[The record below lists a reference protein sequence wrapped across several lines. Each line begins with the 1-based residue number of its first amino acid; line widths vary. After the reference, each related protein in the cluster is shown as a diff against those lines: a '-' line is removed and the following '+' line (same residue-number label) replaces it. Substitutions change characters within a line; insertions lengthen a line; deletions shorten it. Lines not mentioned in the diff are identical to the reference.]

1 MSSTQATGVSAS
13 EERLHD
19 ALELARAGRA
29 AEMRRDL
36 SAALS
41 RYEEARSLLAEVEP
55 TPLYANL
62 LRWSGSVLRD
72 LGRVDEAD
80 ELYADSF
87 HVADRTGAIAAKA
100 SALNC
105 RAVIAQRRGNLDE
118 AITLYRRAARHA
130 VEGGEIRLSGMIE
143 QNLGVLA
150 NIRGDLDGA
159 LVRYRAALRA
169 FQEVSDDEAVS
180 WVLNNM
186 GMLLNDLG
194 LPLRAEK
201 SFLQGLEIAQARR
214 DRPMEGVLRANYSE
228 SLTALKRWDEAATQ
242 LDQALAIARAGD
254 DMARVGEALK
264 FRGVL
269 ERERGE
275 LDTAASLLDA
285 ALSIGEDVSDPL
297 LVAEALRERG
307 ELRRRRGMTDE
318 ALDDWEAARR
328 GFKELHATLDANN
341 LIVRMEALLDQLRR
355 AQWTNGDGTSVPSVN
370 GSGGSHPREI
380 AADTHSTE
388 ETAE

>member
-1 MSSTQATGVSAS
+1 METTVEATATGD
-13 EERLHD
+13 ERLRN
-19 ALELARAGRA
+19 ALELARGGRA

-41 RYEEARSLLAEVEP
+41 RYEEARSLLVGAAP
-55 TPLYANL
+55 TPLFANL

-80 ELYADSF
+80 RLYADSF
-87 HVADRTGAIAAKA
+87 AVADRTGAVAAMA

-105 RAVIAQRRGNLDE
+105 RAVIAQRRGELDE
-118 AITLYRRAARHA
+118 ATALYRRAARLA
-130 VEGGEIRLSGMIE
+130 MEGGEIRLAGMIE

-186 GMLLNDLG
+186 GMLLTDLG
-194 LPLRAEK
+194 LPLRAERC
-201 SFLQGLEIAQARR
+201 FQQGLEIAAVRR

-228 SLTALKRWDEAATQ
+228 SLIALRRWEEAAEQ
-242 LDQALAIARAGD
+242 LSVALSIARAGD
-254 DMARVGEALK
+254 EIARVGEALK
-264 FRGVL
+264 FLGIL

-275 LDTAASLLDA
+275 DLRAAARYFDEALTIAHDA
-285 ALSIGEDVSDPL
+285 ADPL
-297 LVAEALRERG
+297 LVAEVLRERG
-307 ELRRRRGMTDE
+307 ELRHRGGYFE
-318 ALDDWEAARR
+318 NALDDWEAARR
-328 GFKELHATLDANN
+328 GFRELHATLDADH
-341 LIVRMEALLDQLRR
+341 LTARMEALLDQMRKS
-355 AQWTNGDGTSVPSVN
+355 QWTAGL
-370 GSGGSHPREI
+370 
-380 AADTHSTE
+380 
-388 ETAE
+388 ETAT

>member
-1 MSSTQATGVSAS
+1 
-13 EERLHD
+13 
-19 ALELARAGRA
+19 
-29 AEMRRDL
+29 
-36 SAALS
+36 
-41 RYEEARSLLAEVEP
+41 
-55 TPLYANL
+55 
-62 LRWSGSVLRD
+62 VLRD
-72 LGRVDEAD
+72 LGRIDEAD

-87 HVADRTGAIAAKA
+87 VVADRTGAVAAKA

-105 RAVIAQRRGNLDE
+105 RAVIAQRRGDLD
-118 AITLYRRAARHA
+118 AATALYRRAARHA
-130 VEGGEIRLSGMIE
+130 VEGGEIRLAGMIE

-201 SFLQGLEIAQARR
+201 SFQQGLEIARVRR

-228 SLTALKRWDEAATQ
+228 SLVALKRWDEAAAQ

-254 DMARVGEALK
+254 DLARVGEALK

-275 LDTAASLLDA
+275 IDTAASLLDA
-285 ALSIGEDVSDPL
+285 ALAIGEDVSDPL
-297 LVAEALRERG
+297 LVAESLRERG
-307 ELRRRRGMTDE
+307 ELRRRKGMVDE

-328 GFKELHATLDANN
+328 GFKELHAALDADN
-341 LIVRMEALLDQLRR
+341 LTVRMEALLDQVRR
-355 AQWTNGDGTSVPSVN
+355 AHWTEN
-370 GSGGSHPREI
+370 
-380 AADTHSTE
+380 AANAATQAE
-388 ETAE
+388 ETSA

>member
-1 MSSTQATGVSAS
+1 
-13 EERLHD
+13 
-19 ALELARAGRA
+19 
-29 AEMRRDL
+29 MRRDL
-36 SAALS
+36 SGALS

-80 ELYADSF
+80 KLYADSF
-87 HVADRTGAIAAKA
+87 TVADRTGAITAKA

-105 RAVIAQRRGNLDE
+105 RAVIAQRRGELDE
-118 AITLYRRAARHA
+118 ATALYRRAARHA

-201 SFLQGLEIAQARR
+201 SFLEGLDIAKARR
-214 DRPMEGVLRANYSE
+214 DRPMEGVLRANYAE
-228 SLTALKRWDEAATQ
+228 SLIGLERWDEAAKQ
-242 LDQALAIARAGD
+242 LDQALTIARAGD
-254 DMARVGEALK
+254 DLARVGEALK

-275 LDTAASLLDA
+275 LATAASLLDA

-297 LVAEALRERG
+297 LMAESLRERG
-307 ELRRRRGMTDE
+307 ELRRLKGMTDE

-328 GFKELHATLDANN
+328 CFKDLHATLDADNMT
-341 LIVRMEALLDQLRR
+341 VRIEALLDQVRR
-355 AQWTNGDGTSVPSVN
+355 AHWTNGTRSSN
-370 GSGGSHPREI
+370 GSKPTCPDDMSSS
-380 AADTHSTE
+380 AE

>member
-1 MSSTQATGVSAS
+1 MSSTQAMAVGTT
-13 EERLHD
+13 EDRLHD
-19 ALELARAGRA
+19 ALELARGGRA

-72 LGRVDEAD
+72 LGRVEEAD
-80 ELYADSF
+80 KLYADSF
-87 HVADRTGAIAAKA
+87 SVADRTGAVAAKA

-105 RAVIAQRRGNLDE
+105 RAVIAQRRGELDE
-118 AITLYRRAARHA
+118 ATTLYRRAARHA

-201 SFLQGLEIAQARR
+201 SFLQGLDIAKTRR
-214 DRPMEGVLRANYSE
+214 DRPMEGVLRANYAE
-228 SLTALKRWDEAATQ
+228 SLIALKRWDESAAQ
-242 LDQALAIARAGD
+242 LDSALAIARAGD
-254 DMARVGEALK
+254 DLARVGEALK
-264 FRGVL
+264 FRGIL

-275 LDTAASLLDA
+275 LESASSLLDA
-285 ALSIGEDVSDPL
+285 ALAIGEDVSDPL
-297 LVAEALRERG
+297 LVAECRRERG
-307 ELRRRRGMTDE
+307 ELRRRKGMANE
-318 ALDDWEAARR
+318 ALDDWEVARR
-328 GFKELHATLDANN
+328 GFRELHAALDADN
-341 LIVRMEALLDQLRR
+341 LTVRMEALLDQVRKEFLK
-355 AQWTNGDGTSVPSVN
+355 
-370 GSGGSHPREI
+370 SGGSNG
-380 AADTHSTE
+380 TGSL
-388 ETAE
+388 

>member
-1 MSSTQATGVSAS
+1 MSTLLTTDVAS
-13 EERLHD
+13 SEDRLHD
-19 ALELARAGRA
+19 ALELARGGRA

-41 RYEEARSLLAEVEP
+41 RYEEARSLLAEADP

-80 ELYADSF
+80 KLYSDSF

-105 RAVIAQRRGNLDE
+105 RAVIAQRRGDLDE
-118 AITLYRRAARHA
+118 ATALYRRAARHA
-130 VEGGEIRLSGMIE
+130 MEGGEIRLAGMIE

-201 SFLQGLEIAQARR
+201 SFLQGLEIAAARR

-228 SLTALKRWDEAATQ
+228 SLIALKRWDVAATQ

-254 DMARVGEALK
+254 DRARVGEALK

-275 LDTAASLLDA
+275 IDIAGALLDA
-285 ALSIGEDVSDPL
+285 ALAIGEDVSDPL
-297 LVAEALRERG
+297 LIAESLRERG
-307 ELRRRRGMTDE
+307 ELRRRKGMVDE

-328 GFKELHATLDANN
+328 GFKDLHATLDANN
-341 LIVRMEALLDQLRR
+341 LTVRMEALLDQVRR
-355 AQWTNGDGTSVPSVN
+355 AHWTNGASPNGASANGTKPDGT
-370 GSGGSHPREI
+370 G
-380 AADTHSTE
+380 A
-388 ETAE
+388 